1 MRLCCLKLQQIDYIV
16 LLHLVQFIAR
26 FVQET
31 IKYSNSNRVFC
42 TIEGRDNKI
51 QVLTVFGWKLSQ
63 LCLGYCEHVGNL
75 KAWDNICHTL
85 HFAGRVSRWADWLC
99 SWIMES
105 LLFAGVI
112 NCLTPSSSPRWLL
125 TAPWN
130 NRFIRNICNLHVCI
144 NKYHRYRNSDH
155 QNTDLFLPWT
165 GSNIADSW
173 LFSMM
178 LYVHNFA

>member
-1 MRLCCLKLQQIDYIV
+1 MWLCCLKLQQIDYIV
-16 LLHLVQFIAR
+16 LLHLVQFTAR

-51 QVLTVFGWKLSQ
+51 QILTVFGWKLSQ
-63 LCLGYCEHVGNL
+63 LCLGYCEHVGEYESKSKSL
-75 KAWDNICHTL
+75 RQYFCGSS
-85 HFAGRVSRWADWLC
+85 FSVSRLAVF
-99 SWIMES
+99 MES

-144 NKYHRYRNSDH
+144 NKSHRYRNSDH
-155 QNTDLFLPWT
+155 QNTVLFLPWT

-178 LYVHNFA
+178 LYVHNFP

>member
-1 MRLCCLKLQQIDYIV
+1 MAWRPENTCTNADPVHRWTYVPPILKKKKKNNNKLAYFVWLCCLKLQQIDYIV
-16 LLHLVQFIAR
+16 LLHLVQFTAR

-63 LCLGYCEHVGNL
+63 LCLGYCEHVGEYESKSKSL
-75 KAWDNICHTL
+75 RQYL
-85 HFAGRVSRWADWLC
+85 SHFAFCGSSFSVSRLAVF
-99 SWIMES
+99 MES

-125 TAPWN
+125 TAP
-130 NRFIRNICNLHVCI
+130 
-144 NKYHRYRNSDH
+144 
-155 QNTDLFLPWT
+155 
-165 GSNIADSW
+165 
-173 LFSMM
+173 
-178 LYVHNFA
+178 